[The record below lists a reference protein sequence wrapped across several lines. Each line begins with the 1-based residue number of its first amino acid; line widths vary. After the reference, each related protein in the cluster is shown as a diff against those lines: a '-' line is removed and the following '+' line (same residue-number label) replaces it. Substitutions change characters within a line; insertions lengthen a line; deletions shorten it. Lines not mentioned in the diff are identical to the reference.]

1 MSQTFDLNPGSNP
14 SAAPAP
20 DADLVK
26 DVSIETFQADV
37 MQASMQVPVIVDFW
51 ATWCGPCKTLGPI
64 LEREVQARGGAV
76 RMAKVDVDKNQMLA
90 QQLRIQSMPT
100 VMAFVGGQPV
110 DGFVGA
116 LPESEVKAFVDRTL
130 DAARQ
135 MGLGGAAQ
143 SGAPDVKGMLDAATA
158 AMQANDVAGA
168 SQLFGQAS
176 QLAEEGSDEQAEA
189 LAGLAGCFVAAG
201 QADQAKEVLAAV
213 PDTKSSHP
221 AVAQVQ
227 AMLSLAGSP
236 ADEGA
241 LAEAQ
246 SAYDRNPEDFE
257 AGMAFAEAQAGAGR
271 HEGAIDTLL
280 SLIERDREWNEGA
293 ARKKLLTVFEAL
305 GPTDPAVKAGRRRLS
320 SLLFA

>member
-1 MSQTFDLNPGSNP
+1 MSQTFDLNPGG
-14 SAAPAP
+14 AGAPTP
-20 DADLVK
+20 DDLVK
-26 DVSIETFQADV
+26 DVTIETFQADV

-64 LEREVQARGGAV
+64 LEREIQSRGGAV

-116 LPESEVKAFVDRTL
+116 QPESEVKAFVDRTL
-130 DAARQ
+130 QAAQQ
-135 MGLGGAAQ
+135 MGLGGAAP
-143 SGAPDVKGMLDAATA
+143 GGPDLQAMLTAATE
-158 AMQANDVAGA
+158 AMQANDIAGA

-176 QLAEEGSDEQAEA
+176 QLAEEGTDEQAEA

-201 QADQAKEVLAAV
+201 QPDHAKEVLAAV
-213 PDTKSSHP
+213 PEAKASHP
-221 AVAQVQ
+221 AVSQVQ
-227 AMLSLAGSP
+227 AMLSLAGGP
-236 ADEGA
+236 ADDGA
-241 LAEAQ
+241 VAQ
-246 SAYDRNPEDFE
+246 AQAAFAASPDDFD
-257 AGMAFAEAQAGAGR
+257 AGMALAEAQAGAGA

-280 SLIERDREWNEGA
+280 GMIERDRTWNEEA

-305 GPTDPAVKAGRRRLS
+305 GPAHPAVKAGRRRLS